1 MSSIRRELRPPA
13 LLFGGSDS
21 KSGHH
26 SGIQSRFSL
35 LLHAAACYKIFMAT
49 PLTIG
54 FLGAGKMATAL
65 ARGFV
70 RAEIAT
76 PKHII
81 AGDVSPAART
91 TFTRETG
98 AKTTAANADVLKFA
112 SVLILAVKPD
122 QVAGVLTDLRG
133 GFARDHLLIS
143 IAAGVMLA
151 KMEAALPAGARVIR
165 VMPNTPALVG
175 EAAAAFALGK
185 SATVADGELA
195 KKLLSA
201 VGVAFQVKEPLLDAV
216 TGLSGSGPAYVY
228 QFIEA
233 LSDGGVAAGLPRDVA
248 TRLAA
253 QTVLGAAKM
262 VLETGQHPGALKD
275 QVTSPGGT
283 TIEGLHELEKGQLRA
298 TVMSAVRVATEK
310 SKKLGQG

>member
-1 MSSIRRELRPPA
+1 MNP
-13 LLFGGSDS
+13 
-21 KSGHH
+21 
-26 SGIQSRFSL
+26 FSL
-35 LLHAAACYKIFMAT
+35 SPDKTACYTISMAT
-49 PLTIG
+49 NLTIG

-70 RAEIAT
+70 RAEIVS
-76 PKHII
+76 PKEII
-81 AGDVSPAART
+81 AGDLSEAARAA
-91 TFTRETG
+91 FTKETG
-98 AKTTAANADVLKFA
+98 AKTTASNSDVLKFA

-122 QVAGVLTDLRG
+122 QVVGVLAEQRG
-133 GFARDHLLIS
+133 HFTNEHLLIS
-143 IAAGVMLA
+143 IAAGVTLA
-151 KMEAALPAGARVIR
+151 RLEAALPAGSRVIR

-185 SATVADGELA
+185 SATAADGELA

-201 VGVAFQVKEPLLDAV
+201 VGVALQVKESLLDAV

-233 LSDGGVAAGLPRDVA
+233 LSDGGVAAGLPRDIA
-248 TRLAA
+248 TKLAA

-283 TIEGLHELEKGQLRA
+283 TIEGLHELEKGKLRA
-298 TVMSAVRVATEK
+298 TVMSAVRAATEK

>member
-1 MSSIRRELRPPA
+1 M
-13 LLFGGSDS
+13 
-21 KSGHH
+21 
-26 SGIQSRFSL
+26 
-35 LLHAAACYKIFMAT
+35 AASFR
-49 PLTIG
+49 IG

-70 RAEIAT
+70 RAELVV
-76 PKHII
+76 PREII
-81 AGDVSPAART
+81 ASDPMVPAREFFAD
-91 TFTRETG
+91 ETG
-98 AKTTAANADVLKFA
+98 AKTVASNLEVARAAKVL
-112 SVLILAVKPD
+112 LLATKPD
-122 QVAGVLTDLRG
+122 QVG
-133 GFARDHLLIS
+133 GALAEIASAFTREHLLIS
-143 IAAGVMLA
+143 IAAGVTLA
-151 KMEAALPAGARVIR
+151 RLEAALPAGARVIR

-175 EAAAAFALGK
+175 AGASAFALGK
-185 SATVADGELA
+185 SASAADGDLA

-201 VGVAFQVKEPLLDAV
+201 VGLALLVKENLLDAV

-248 TRLAA
+248 TQLAA
-253 QTVLGAAKM
+253 QTVLGGARM

-283 TIEGLHELEKGQLRA
+283 TIEGLHELEKGQLRGV
-298 TVMSAVRVATEK
+298 VMSAVRAATEK